1 MSRQVSKMLTPDDT
15 SKSTPPSEP
24 ASEPSSDRQA
34 WISLLAK
41 GDAETLQGF
50 VDELGGDAEFGFLR
64 KPETGLAMV
73 RGRTGGAGQPFNLGE
88 MTLTRCVV
96 TTLDSATGERLDGF
110 GCIAGRDQSRAV
122 AAAKLDAL
130 FQDSANGAS
139 NRDVVLPALAARHAA
154 RRRAKAAK
162 TAATKV
168 EFFTMERGR

>member
-1 MSRQVSKMLTPDDT
+1 MLTPDNP
-15 SKSTPPSEP
+15 SKTEP
-24 ASEPSSDRQA
+24 ASETISDRQA
-34 WISLLAK
+34 WISMLAK

-50 VDELGGDAEFGFLR
+50 VDELGGSAEFGFLR

-96 TTLDSATGERLDGF
+96 TTADSATGARLDGY

-139 NRDVVLPALAARHAA
+139 AQQAVLPALAARHAT
-154 RRRAKAAK
+154 RRRDKAAK

-168 EFFTMERGR
+168 EFFTMERGS